1 MRIKRIKLENF
12 KRWKSLELKFGSLNE
27 FYAENGGG
35 KTSIFQAF
43 LWVLGFETENVF
55 PKIDSELIDGLET
68 KVELEWVD
76 NIGFLHTYIRT
87 SKPTFIIDELKIKTK
102 KAYIETIC
110 NQVGINQNQLQMI
123 CNTYLFNQDTSK
135 WGWTNRFAMLND
147 LLHFISLTL
156 KFADDYEIIGK
167 YIKNYKTPIEIAKIL
182 RDNKKTINTRKDTL
196 NGGITTLKE
205 QIEKYNYD
213 YAKLN
218 EEKEKTLIEISNCK
232 QKLNDLTNKDKEKI
246 MLDISLV
253 REQIL
258 HEEKMYELELEKN
271 RNAIDNLNF
280 QLRANNDLILKLQE
294 EIDKL
299 SNDIENCENVAI
311 CEVCGSNLPKD
322 QVEILRNNFIQKRE
336 SKLKTLDDLLELV
349 RILEEDI
356 TKIPTSLEKPTT
368 IAPLEEK
375 LSKLQE
381 ELKKINEEE
390 NEDEIQGVCMDID
403 YYNDVLSD
411 IEQNLFTEK
420 IKLDLERELENKKKE
435 LQELMQDFTN
445 QAKGE
450 EELNDYFKHV
460 EKEYDRVVKQAFG
473 EEISFKFFT
482 LKKDGD
488 YNQDC
493 FVRREIKGMLTSYN
507 EMSLGERLKTDI
519 ITSLGFQKLLGVEF
533 PIWVDNA
540 QDMTDDIP
548 SCENQIIILNTS
560 KTINNLKGEY
570 INGK

>member
-1 MRIKRIKLENF
+1 MKIKSIKLENF
-12 KRWKSLELKFGSLNE
+12 KRWKNLELKFGSLNE

-55 PKIDSELIDGLET
+55 PKVDSELIEGLET
-68 KVELEWVD
+68 KVELEWID
-76 NIGFLHTYIRT
+76 NIGFPHTYIRT

-102 KAYIETIC
+102 KVYIETIC

-135 WGWTNRFAMLND
+135 WGWINRFAMLNE
-147 LLHFISLTL
+147 LLHFSSLTL

-182 RDNKKTINTRKDTL
+182 RDSKKNINTRKDTL
-196 NGGITTLKE
+196 NGGIATLKE
-205 QIEKYNYD
+205 QIAKYNYD
-213 YAKLN
+213 YEKLK
-218 EEKEKTLIEISNCK
+218 EEKDKTLIEISNCK
-232 QKLNDLTNKDKEKI
+232 QKLNDLINKDKEKT

-253 REQIL
+253 REKIL
-258 HEEKMYELELEKN
+258 HEEELYKLELEKN
-271 RNAIDNLNF
+271 KNNIDSLNT
-280 QLRANNDLILKLQE
+280 LLKAKNDLILQVQE

-299 SNDIENCENVAI
+299 STNIENCENEAI
-311 CEVCGSNLPKD
+311 CEVCGGKLPQEQIDNIKTNLIK
-322 QVEILRNNFIQKRE
+322 KRDD
-336 SKLKTLDDLLELV
+336 KLNTLDGYLEMV

-356 TKIPTSLEKPTT
+356 TKIPTSLEKPKVIET
-368 IAPLEEK
+368 LEEK

-390 NEDEIQGVCMDID
+390 NEDEIQVVLMDID

-420 IKLDLERELENKKKE
+420 IKLDLEKELEKKKKE

-445 QAKGE
+445 QANGE
-450 EELNDYFKHV
+450 EELNSYFKLV
-460 EKEYDRVVKQAFG
+460 EKEYDRVVKENFG
-473 EEISFKFFT
+473 NEISFKFFT

-548 SCENQIIILNTS
+548 SCGNQIIILNTS

>member
-1 MRIKRIKLENF
+1 M
-12 KRWKSLELKFGSLNE
+12 
-27 FYAENGGG
+27 
-35 KTSIFQAF
+35 
-43 LWVLGFETENVF
+43 
-55 PKIDSELIDGLET
+55 
-68 KVELEWVD
+68 
-76 NIGFLHTYIRT
+76 
-87 SKPTFIIDELKIKTK
+87 
-102 KAYIETIC
+102 
-110 NQVGINQNQLQMI
+110 
-123 CNTYLFNQDTSK
+123 
-135 WGWTNRFAMLND
+135 
-147 LLHFISLTL
+147 
-156 KFADDYEIIGK
+156 
-167 YIKNYKTPIEIAKIL
+167 
-182 RDNKKTINTRKDTL
+182 
-196 NGGITTLKE
+196 
-205 QIEKYNYD
+205 
-213 YAKLN
+213 
-218 EEKEKTLIEISNCK
+218 
-232 QKLNDLTNKDKEKI
+232 
-246 MLDISLV
+246 
-253 REQIL
+253 
-258 HEEKMYELELEKN
+258 
-271 RNAIDNLNF
+271 
-280 QLRANNDLILKLQE
+280 KLQE

-299 SNDIENCENVAI
+299 SNDIEKCENEAI
-311 CEVCGSNLPKD
+311 CEVCGGKLPQEQIDNIKTNLIK
-322 QVEILRNNFIQKRE
+322 KRDY
-336 SKLKTLDDLLELV
+336 KLNTLDGYLEMV

-356 TKIPTSLEKPTT
+356 KKIPTSLEKPTT

-390 NEDEIQGVCMDID
+390 NEDEIQVVLMDSD
-403 YYNDVLSD
+403 YYDDVLSN

-420 IKLDLERELENKKKE
+420 IKLDLEKELESKKKE

-450 EELNDYFKHV
+450 EELNHYFKLV

-570 INGK
+570 INENTLSCVGKSKIKI

>member
-12 KRWKSLELKFGSLNE
+12 KRWKSLDLKFGSLNE

-55 PKIDSELIDGLET
+55 PKIDSELIEGLET

-76 NIGFLHTYIRT
+76 SIGFPHTYIRT

-135 WGWTNRFAMLND
+135 WGWINRFAMLNE
-147 LLHFISLTL
+147 LLHFSSLTL
-156 KFADDYEIIGK
+156 KFADGYEIIGK

-213 YAKLN
+213 YAKLK

-253 REQIL
+253 RDKIL
-258 HEEKMYELELEKN
+258 HEEKMYELEAEKN
-271 RNAIDNLNF
+271 KNAISNLKS
-280 QLRANNDLILKLQE
+280 QLKATNDLILKLQE

-311 CEVCGSNLPKD
+311 CEVCGSNLPKE
-322 QVEILRNNFIQKRE
+322 QIEILRNSFIQKRE
-336 SKLKTLDDLLELV
+336 GKLKTLDDLLEMV

-356 TKIPTSLEKPTT
+356 KKIPTSLEKPTT

-390 NEDEIQGVCMDID
+390 NEDEIQVILMDID

-420 IKLDLERELENKKKE
+420 IKLDLEKELESKKKE

-450 EELNDYFKHV
+450 EELNSYFKLV